1 MCEIELG
8 FKETEIQHIVIAVP
22 KVLTANKRK
31 LTQIFDFLHNTM
43 KVPHH
48 LIAKFPQVD
57 LLLIFVVI
65 YLFTSLGPLWT
76 YFHMYFVHLQ
86 GYNLTIWYMLPQV
99 LNTKYLRI
107 RERHMFLDYL
117 GKAQYDPTLPN
128 YISLDRLVS
137 LPDET
142 FCMTLALA
150 TLEDFYL
157 FQKTL
162 WFFIRGH

>member
-65 YLFTSLGPLWT
+65 YLFTNLGPL
-76 YFHMYFVHLQ
+76 
-86 GYNLTIWYMLPQV
+86 
-99 LNTKYLRI
+99 
-107 RERHMFLDYL
+107 
-117 GKAQYDPTLPN
+117 
-128 YISLDRLVS
+128 
-137 LPDET
+137 
-142 FCMTLALA
+142 
-150 TLEDFYL
+150 
-157 FQKTL
+157 
-162 WFFIRGH
+162 

>member
-57 LLLIFVVI
+57 LLLIIVVI
-65 YLFTSLGPLWT
+65 YLP
-76 YFHMYFVHLQ
+76 
-86 GYNLTIWYMLPQV
+86 IWDHYEL
-99 LNTKYLRI
+99 
-107 RERHMFLDYL
+107 
-117 GKAQYDPTLPN
+117 
-128 YISLDRLVS
+128 ISICILSIFRV
-137 LPDET
+137 
-142 FCMTLALA
+142 
-150 TLEDFYL
+150 
-157 FQKTL
+157 
-162 WFFIRGH
+162 II